1 MHTQGKW
8 TVKNG
13 AYIGQYVIKE
23 FDDKV
28 NDLSLRKKPLLWD
41 ENDANK
47 ALISA
52 APDLLEA
59 CKQSLYF
66 ILNIPPEVR
75 ANLLEGGTMEFEKL
89 EQAIAQA
96 ESVET

>member
-1 MHTQGKW
+1 MKHTQGTW

-41 ENDANK
+41 ENAANK

-52 APDLLEA
+52 APALLEA
-59 CKQSLYF
+59 LKKARRY
-66 ILNIPPEVR
+66 IVDYADIPVMKRVLPIID
-75 ANLLEGGTMEFEKL
+75 K
-89 EQAIAQA
+89 AIAQA
-96 ESVET
+96 EE

>member
-1 MHTQGKW
+1 MRYTEGKW

-28 NDLSLRKKPLLWD
+28 NDLSLRKEPLLWD

-47 ALISA
+47 TLISA
-52 APDLLEA
+52 APALLEA
-59 CKQSLYF
+59 LKETNAALKAE
-66 ILNIPPEVR
+66 I
-75 ANLLEGGTMEFEKL
+75 EGGTARL
-89 EQAIAQA
+89 EWKHTRKNAEQVIAQA
-96 ESVET
+96 EAE